1 LVKNEESVIISISIP
16 KDLLEKIDKAT
27 EFERTDRSSL
37 IRKLILKYLASKN
50 LLSPEEQ
57 KYWSSE
63 E

>member
-1 LVKNEESVIISISIP
+1 MKNEESVIISLSIP
-16 KDLLEKIDKAT
+16 KDLLEKIDKIT
-27 EFERTDRSSL
+27 ELERTDRSSL
-37 IRKLILKYLASKN
+37 IRKLILKYLAAKN